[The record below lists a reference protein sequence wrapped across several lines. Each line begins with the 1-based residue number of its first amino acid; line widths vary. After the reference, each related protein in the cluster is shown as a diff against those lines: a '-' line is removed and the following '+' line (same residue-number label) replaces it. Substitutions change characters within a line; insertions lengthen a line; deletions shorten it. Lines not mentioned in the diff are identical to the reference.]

1 MMAAAMTPTSAPS
14 SADIRA
20 TAAAWR
26 DGGMASLP
34 MSMAVMPFGMVCGAT
49 AAAAGLDFHQAFA
62 LSWMVFAGSS
72 QLVAVH
78 LLASGA
84 PVWVIL
90 LTGWLVNLR
99 FVMYS
104 AALAPCFSDKPWT
117 QRTLAAYFLVDQSF
131 ALTLAK
137 MAERRPPAYCAA
149 FYFALSLS
157 LWVQWQAAN
166 LAGIL
171 LGTLIPGDLSMDFI
185 VALTFISFTVP
196 LLENRLARVAAL
208 TGCAVALAPPLP
220 FRLNLM
226 VAALAGAAVALALE
240 HKWKQPTSGR

>member
-1 MMAAAMTPTSAPS
+1 MTPAAEDIPA
-14 SADIRA
+14 ADI
-20 TAAAWR
+20 AAAWR

-34 MSMAVMPFGMVCGAT
+34 MSMALIPFGAVCGAT
-49 AAAAGLDFHQAFA
+49 AAASGLDFHQAFA

-78 LLASGA
+78 LLAAGT

-104 AALAPCFSDKPWT
+104 AALAPCFSHSPWR

-131 ALTLAK
+131 ALTLAQ
-137 MAERRPPAYCAA
+137 MTERRPRAYCVA
-149 FYFALSLS
+149 FYFGLSLS
-157 LWVQWQAAN
+157 LWAQWQVAN
-166 LAGIL
+166 FAGIL
-171 LGTLIPGDLSMDFI
+171 AGSLIPAGLSVDFV

-196 LLENRLARVAAL
+196 LLTNRLTRIAAL
-208 TGCAVALAPPLP
+208 TGGAVALFPPLP

-226 VAALAGAAVALALE
+226 AAALAGAALALALE
-240 HKWKQPTSGR
+240 HRWTRPTSGR